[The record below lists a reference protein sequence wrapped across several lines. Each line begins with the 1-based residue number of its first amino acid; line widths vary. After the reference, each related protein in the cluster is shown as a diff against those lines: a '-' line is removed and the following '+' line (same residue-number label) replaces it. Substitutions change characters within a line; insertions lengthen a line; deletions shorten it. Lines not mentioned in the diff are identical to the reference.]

1 MLYDVFISYS
11 WTEGTTKVFAHDLA
25 THLQTIGFNV
35 GIDINVDYGNSLTGF
50 MNSICDAN
58 HVLMIADASY
68 VERANSVP
76 ESGVATENK

>member
-1 MLYDVFISYS
+1 MFYDVFISYS

-58 HVLMIADASY
+58 HVLMIAGFLCRKSQF
-68 VERANSVP
+68 RSRIRRSN
-76 ESGVATENK
+76 